1 MTTTYPLQWPDGWPR
16 TPEHHIQDGRS
27 RFARGRDRKTY
38 NRIYWTFSEAR
49 DRLTK
54 ELEQLGAKQIV
65 VSSNFKLNRYQVA
78 SASETGKRPDDQGI
92 AVYFLLNGEQLA
104 MARDAFSR
112 AEENM
117 RSLTLAVEAMRQL
130 DRHGGSTMMRRAFQ
144 GFAALAPPKTCWQI
158 LGFKNP
164 EKNVAN
170 IQQRFRERAMETH
183 PDKGGEAIDM
193 AALVKARDE
202 AIAWAES

>member
-1 MTTTYPLQWPDGWPR
+1 MTTAYPLQWPDGWPR

-27 RFARGRDRKTY
+27 RFARGRDSKTY

-117 RSLTLAVEAMRQL
+117 RSLTLAIEAMRQL
-130 DRHGGSTMMRRAFQ
+130 DRHGGPSMTRRAFT
-144 GFAALAPPKTCWQI
+144 GFAALPPPKTCWQI
-158 LGFKNP
+158 LD
-164 EKNVAN
+164 
-170 IQQRFRERAMETH
+170 IQPTRRVDIIQAAFRGLAMDHH